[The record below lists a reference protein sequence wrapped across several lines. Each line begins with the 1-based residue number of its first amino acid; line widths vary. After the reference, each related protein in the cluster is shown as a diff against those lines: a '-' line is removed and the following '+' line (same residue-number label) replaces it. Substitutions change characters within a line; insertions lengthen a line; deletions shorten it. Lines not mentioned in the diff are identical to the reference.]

1 MDNLLARFQNAFWV
15 VDDHACILQSLQ
27 DVGYA
32 VRHLVGG
39 GPQDQNVVQINET
52 QNPSF
57 SPQFLE
63 HFYDTLPLLGKGGE
77 AKSGSLELKYSVP
90 HIHSDEGFETL

>member
-1 MDNLLARFQNAFWV
+1 MVNFSEGTLSTPLEIQNKTQVYNLLARFQNAFWV
-15 VDDHACILQSLQ
+15 IDDHACILQSLQ

-52 QNPSF
+52 KNPPFF
-57 SPQFLE
+57 S
-63 HFYDTLPLLGKGGE
+63 T
-77 AKSGSLELKYSVP
+77 
-90 HIHSDEGFETL
+90 IFETLS